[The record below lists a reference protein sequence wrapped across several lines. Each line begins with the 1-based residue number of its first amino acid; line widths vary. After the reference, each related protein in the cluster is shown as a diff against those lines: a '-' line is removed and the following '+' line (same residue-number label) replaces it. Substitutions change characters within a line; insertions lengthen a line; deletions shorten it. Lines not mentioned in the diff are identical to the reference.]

1 MDRLR
6 SSCNMFRVIILALV
20 IFLPGCTYMK
30 LMTTRLEKPT
40 FTYTGA
46 ELVEA
51 SQSSAIVDFL
61 FTAHNPN
68 AGGLRNVTCS
78 YELFVEGKK
87 FLTGNDIPLSLN
99 PKGDTE
105 IKVTATIAYADLRPV
120 LGSIVRQILSGRKTI
135 PITIE
140 AVFFGKPALYGDAGE
155 ELPIDFEMRVNRTAD
170 IPLPQERR
178 NKGQ

>member
-1 MDRLR
+1 MKLADII
-6 SSCNMFRVIILALV
+6 RVVIAALV
-20 IFLPGCTYMK
+20 LALPGCTYTK
-30 LMTTRLEKPT
+30 LMTSRLEKPT

-51 SQSSAIVDFL
+51 SQNSAIVDFL

-68 AGGLRNVTCS
+68 EAGLKNVTCS

-87 FLTGNDIPLSLN
+87 FLTGSDLPLSLN

-105 IKVTATIAYADLRPV
+105 IKVTATISYADLRPV
-120 LGSIVRQILSGRKTI
+120 LGSIARRILSGRKTI

-140 AVFFGKPALYGDAGE
+140 AVFFGKPALYGDTGE
-155 ELPIDFEMRVNRTAD
+155 ELPIYFEMRLNRTAD
-170 IPLPQERR
+170 IPLQREKR